1 MAEEAALELVAK
13 AEKKL
18 KGGMFGNMFGSKK
31 EDAVELLQE
40 AANKFKQVKNFAQC
54 GEMHKRVAELQME
67 LNDKFSAAT
76 SFQAAFQAYKKDDG
90 CVKVAVECLSQA
102 IELHINNGRFSQ
114 AAKFHKEAG
123 ELYESELNYQ
133 KAIEHFQSA
142 GDYYKGEDQTSSGNQ
157 CLLRVAVLSAE
168 LEDYKR
174 AIEVFESVAASSLDV
189 ALLKWSVKDYF
200 FQAGLCHIANRDV
213 VSARRAID
221 RYQDQDVSFSDTREC
236 TLLKELLEATDEADV
251 EKFTNAVFE
260 YDQISKL
267 DKWKTTVLLRIKTAL
282 SDAESDMR

>member
-1 MAEEAALELVAK
+1 MFAA
-13 AEKKL
+13 
-18 KGGMFGNMFGSKK
+18 
-31 EDAVELLQE
+31 
-40 AANKFKQVKNFAQC
+40 C

-67 LNDKFSAAT
+67 LNDKFSAAA
-76 SFQAAFQAYKKDDG
+76 SYQAAFQAYKKDDG
-90 CVKVAVECLSQA
+90 SVKVAVECLNQA

-123 ELYESELNYQ
+123 ELYESELNYP
-133 KAIEHFQSA
+133 KAIEHYQAA

-174 AIEVFESVAASSLDV
+174 AIEVYEAVASSSLDV

-200 FQAGLCHIANRDV
+200 FQAGLCHLAKNDI
-213 VSARRAID
+213 VSAKRAIEK
-221 RYQDQDVSFSDTREC
+221 YQDQDVSFSDTREC
-236 TLLKELLEATDEADV
+236 GLLKELCEAVDEQDV
-251 EKFTNAVFE
+251 ERFTNAIFE

-267 DKWKTTVLLRIKTAL
+267 DKWKTTILLRIKNVLKEDGDLT
-282 SDAESDMR
+282 